1 MYRDRVTRQ
10 GMKIAGHGQAKILS
24 PDEIEHLFTNGLAAD
39 RDRALFGFCLYT
51 ACRIAE
57 ACSMHSMDVY
67 NQAGGVQKRIMIR
80 KRNTKG
86 KISTRSM
93 LTHPRLVD
101 LLMACRPT
109 AGKLYLF
116 PGRWG
121 RGHIHPKAA
130 DKLLRTACQRVGLV
144 GVSTHSFRRTA
155 LTTMASAGVPLRVI
169 QEISGHRS
177 LSALQR
183 YLEVTEQQVS
193 AAIETLRF

>member
-1 MYRDRVTRQ
+1 
-10 GMKIAGHGQAKILS
+10 MKIAGHGQAKILS
-24 PDEIEHLFTNGLAAD
+24 PDEIERLFQDGLVGN
-39 RDRALFGFCLYT
+39 RDRALFGLCLYT
-51 ACRIAE
+51 ASRIAE
-57 ACSMHSMDVY
+57 ACSMPSMDVY
-67 NQAGGVQKRIMIR
+67 DQAGEVVSKILLR
-80 KRNTKG
+80 KGNTKG

-93 LTHPRLVD
+93 RTHPRLVD
-101 LLMACRPT
+101 LLMAYRPT

-130 DKLLRTACQRVGLV
+130 HKLLRTACLRVGLV

-193 AAIETLRF
+193 AAIETLIF